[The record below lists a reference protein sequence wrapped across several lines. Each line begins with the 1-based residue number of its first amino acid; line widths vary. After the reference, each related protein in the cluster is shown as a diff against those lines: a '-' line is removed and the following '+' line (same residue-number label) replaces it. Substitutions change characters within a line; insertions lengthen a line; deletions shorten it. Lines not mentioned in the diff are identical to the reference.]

1 MATKEQLQQLADA
14 MKKLQGVYDAR
25 KQQET
30 QTIPVDMGDAPTPPM
45 FEPKPPPD
53 DLSLKAQVDKQRLL
67 LEQTHQSQLETVN
80 KQLEEAKKR
89 EAEYLKKQEGVMKEA
104 DPLTQPFREDIE
116 KAERE
121 RLKVEENFFANQKIT
136 EELDRLLTESIEMT
150 RKLQTQKVPGLAGL
164 QQSGR
169 MVKAQETAQGRIAV
183 IEAVMAARSNQ
194 IGTALNFINRTT
206 ESIRADRQ
214 DRLSY
219 LESLF
224 NFYETTRTEA
234 GAKVFNLTQDQKA
247 IIQKQTKLI
256 EDDLARAE
264 KVSDMIREMMLSNP
278 KMAAESGIGL
288 GDTEEEIVKKIAQWE
303 YTEETRTVKNNAME
317 KGMKEITAN
326 QVFNLSPDRVFTYT
340 DSRGNEVYFEI
351 PEDTGKWTTQKVDNN
366 LYRVNT
372 DTGKVELLIRGA
384 APAGGSGT
392 ITGDSSGLTVGGLN
406 FSTETYSVLVGSQDI
421 NKLTPS
427 KQQAVRAD
435 LTQKLQLHKA
445 EVHSGFKP
453 FIENAFNTTFTDQ
466 EIKSMW
472 AELRKQ
478 LGVEN
483 QVVGDSVSSEDE
495 DMKEAWTQAMV
506 RGTAIQNQK
515 MTFLQAVGKVFTSPI
530 SAIKSIFK

>member
-14 MKKLQGVYDAR
+14 MKKLQGVYDTR
-25 KQQET
+25 KQQQT

-53 DLSLKAQVDKQRLL
+53 DLSLKTQVDKQRLL

-121 RLKVEENFFANQKIT
+121 RLKVEENFFANQKLT

-194 IGTALNFINRTT
+194 IGTALNFIDRTT

-234 GAKVFNLTQDQKA
+234 GAKVFNLTKDQKA
-247 IIQKQTKLI
+247 IIEKQTKLV

-264 KVSDMIREMMLSNP
+264 KVSDMIRDLMLKDP
-278 KMAAESGIGL
+278 RMAAESGIGL

-317 KGMKEITAN
+317 KGMKEIAAN
-326 QVFNLSPDRVFTYT
+326 QAFNLSPDRVFTYT
-340 DSRGNEVYFEI
+340 DSRGNEMYFEI
-351 PEDTGKWTTQKVDNN
+351 PEDTGKWTTQKVDNS

-384 APAGGSGT
+384 APSGE
-392 ITGDSSGLTVGGLN
+392 LTVGGLN

-421 NKLTPS
+421 DKLTPS
-427 KQQAVRAD
+427 KQQVVRAE
-435 LTQKLQLHKA
+435 LTQKLQLHKT
-445 EVHSGFKP
+445 EVHSGFKS
-453 FIENAFNTTFTDQ
+453 FIEGAFNTTFTDQ

-483 QVVGDSVSSEDE
+483 QVVGGSVSSEDE

-506 RGTAIQNQK
+506 RGTTIQNQK